1 MPTVS
6 CYIDRSKIDKFTKQQ
21 RAINQRLTLRDE
33 GCPGL
38 KLVINN
44 SSSSWVY
51 TYRKRGYLDGGK
63 RHPQRAMK
71 LGDPILMTPSEAR
84 TKAELIKAQVRDGLD
99 PALEQRQQTALK
111 RAAEARQ
118 KTCSEWLEIYTHNE
132 LNGGGSKHERD
143 ETRHVRLS
151 LEEMG
156 ASHLRPDC
164 IDTKHI
170 RSLLERHHL
179 APATNRHR
187 FGALSRFLEYLI
199 DEEVIHTNPTSL
211 IAKKRR
217 PKPPP
222 PRMSYYT
229 PEQLKR
235 LWQCESLKPEYL
247 RYLRFMIT
255 TPLRAD
261 EGATLTWS
269 QVIYPQSEIRL
280 SHTDTKNSAHFVMPV
295 TPLAFDILGH
305 SKAPQEF
312 RVFQLTR
319 IPDARMQSWSHF
331 NKKVRKAS
339 GVEEFTLHD
348 LRRTFSTL
356 MAEHS
361 EVSVDVIDGLLN
373 HKQSETR
380 GGVIKHYQH
389 AKLLDKRRDAMQTWA
404 SLLEGWLW
412 VPNNSNAR

>member
-1 MPTVS
+1 M
-6 CYIDRSKIDKFTKQQ
+6 
-21 RAINQRLTLRDE
+21 NQRLTLRDE

-51 TYRKRGYLDGGK
+51 TYRKRGYLNGGK

-84 TKAELIKAQVRDGLD
+84 VKADLIKAQVRNGLD
-99 PALEQRQQTALK
+99 PALEQREQTALQ
-111 RAAEARQ
+111 RAAEARK
-118 KTCSEWLEIYTHNE
+118 KTCSEWLEIYARSE
-132 LNGGGSKHERD
+132 LNGGRSKYQRD
-143 ETRHVRLS
+143 ESRHVRLG

-156 ASHLRPDC
+156 VSHLQPEN
-164 IDTKHI
+164 IDTKHV

-199 DEEVIHTNPTSL
+199 DEEVIHTNPAAL

-229 PEQLKR
+229 AEQLKR
-235 LWQCESLKPEYL
+235 LWHSESLKPEYL

-261 EGATLTWS
+261 EGAALTWTQIIRS
-269 QVIYPQSEIRL
+269 QSEIRL
-280 SHTDTKNSAHFVMPV
+280 SHAETKNSAHFVMPV
-295 TPLAFDILGH
+295 TPLAFEIIGH
-305 SKAPQEF
+305 SKAPKQV
-312 RVFQLTR
+312 RVFQMTK
-319 IPDARMQSWSHF
+319 IPDAKMQSWSHF
-331 NKKVRKAS
+331 NKQVRKAS
-339 GVEEFTLHD
+339 EIEDFTLHD

-356 MAEHS
+356 MAEQS
-361 EVSVDVIDGLLN
+361 DVSLDVIDGLLN

-389 AKLLDKRRDAMQTWA
+389 AKLLDKRREAMQTWA
-404 SLLEGWLW
+404 RLLEDWL
-412 VPNNSNAR
+412 

>member
-1 MPTVS
+1 M
-6 CYIDRSKIDKFTKQQ
+6 
-21 RAINQRLTLRDE
+21 NQRLTLRDE

-84 TKAELIKAQVRDGLD
+84 VKAELIKAQVRNGLD
-99 PALEQRQQTALK
+99 PALEQREQTALQ
-111 RAAEARQ
+111 RAAEARN
-118 KTCSEWLEIYTHNE
+118 KTCSEWLEIYARSE
-132 LNGGGSKHERD
+132 LNGGRSKYQRD
-143 ETRHVRLS
+143 ESRHVRLG

-156 ASHLRPDC
+156 VSYLRPEN
-164 IDTKHI
+164 IDTKHV

-199 DEEVIHTNPTSL
+199 DEEVIHTNPAAL

-229 PEQLKR
+229 AEQLKR
-235 LWQCESLKPEYL
+235 LWQSESLKPEYL

-261 EGATLTWS
+261 EGAALTWTQIIRS
-269 QVIYPQSEIRL
+269 QSEIRL
-280 SHTDTKNSAHFVMPV
+280 SHTETKNSAHFVMPL
-295 TPLAFDILGH
+295 TPLAFEILGH
-305 SKAPQEF
+305 SKAPQQV
-312 RVFQLTR
+312 RVFQLTK
-319 IPDARMQSWSHF
+319 IPDAKMQSWSHF

-339 GVEEFTLHD
+339 RIEDFTLHD

-356 MAEHS
+356 MAEQS
-361 EVSVDVIDGLLN
+361 DVSLDVIDGLLN

-389 AKLLDKRRDAMQTWA
+389 AKLLDKRREAMQTWA
-404 SLLEGWLW
+404 RLLEDWI
-412 VPNNSNAR
+412 

>member
-1 MPTVS
+1 MPTLS
-6 CYIDRSKIDKFTKQQ
+6 CYIDRPKIEKFTKQQ

-63 RHPQRAMK
+63 RHPQRTLK
-71 LGDPILMTPSEAR
+71 LGDSILMTPSEAR
-84 TKAELIKAQVRDGLD
+84 TKAELIKAQVREGLD
-99 PALEQRQQTALK
+99 PAVDQREQTALK

-118 KTCSEWLEIYTHNE
+118 KTCSEWLEIYARSE
-132 LNGGGSKHERD
+132 LNGGRSKYERD
-143 ETRHVRLS
+143 ETRHVRLG

-156 ASHLRPDC
+156 VSRLRPDT
-164 IDTKHI
+164 IDTRHI
-170 RSLLERHHL
+170 RSLLDLHHL

-199 DEEVIHTNPTSL
+199 GEEVIYTNPAAL

-229 PEQLKR
+229 AEQLKR
-235 LWQCESLKPEYL
+235 LWHSESLKTEYL

-261 EGATLTWS
+261 EGATLTWTQIIRS
-269 QVIYPQSEIRL
+269 QSEIRL
-280 SHTDTKNSAHFVMPV
+280 SHTETKNAAHFVMPV
-295 TPLAFDILGH
+295 TPLAFEVLGQ
-305 SKAPQEF
+305 SKAPQQL

-319 IPDARMQSWSHF
+319 IHDAKMQSWTHF
-331 NKKVRKAS
+331 NKKVRTSS
-339 GVEEFTLHD
+339 GVEGFTLHD

-361 EVSVDVIDGLLN
+361 DVSLDVIDGLLN

-389 AKLLDKRRDAMQTWA
+389 AKLLDKRREAMQTWA
-404 SLLEGWLW
+404 RLLEDWL
-412 VPNNSNAR
+412 

>member
-1 MPTVS
+1 
-6 CYIDRSKIDKFTKQQ
+6 
-21 RAINQRLTLRDE
+21 
-33 GCPGL
+33 
-38 KLVINN
+38 
-44 SSSSWVY
+44 
-51 TYRKRGYLDGGK
+51 
-63 RHPQRAMK
+63 MK
-71 LGDPILMTPSEAR
+71 LGDPILMTSSEAR

-99 PALEQRQQTALK
+99 PALEQREQTALQ

-118 KTCSEWLEIYTHNE
+118 KTCSEWLEIYARSE
-132 LNGGGSKHERD
+132 LNGGRTKYQRD
-143 ETRHVRLS
+143 ESRHVRFG

-156 ASHLRPDC
+156 VSHLRPDN
-164 IDTKHI
+164 IDAKHV

-199 DEEVIHTNPTSL
+199 DEEVIKTNPVAL

-229 PEQLKR
+229 AEQLKL
-235 LWQCESLKPEYL
+235 LWQSESLKPEYL

-261 EGATLTWS
+261 EGATLTWTQIIRS
-269 QVIYPQSEIRL
+269 QSEIRL
-280 SHTDTKNSAHFVMPV
+280 SHTETKNSAHFVMPV
-295 TPLAFDILGH
+295 TPLAFEILGH
-305 SKAPQEF
+305 SKAPQQI
-312 RVFQLTR
+312 RVFQLTK
-319 IPDARMQSWSHF
+319 IPDAKMQSWSHF

-339 GVEEFTLHD
+339 GIEDFTLHD

-356 MAEHS
+356 MAEQS
-361 EVSVDVIDGLLN
+361 DVSLDVIDGLLN

-389 AKLLDKRRDAMQTWA
+389 AKLLDKRREAMQTWA
-404 SLLEGWLW
+404 RLLEDWI
-412 VPNNSNAR
+412 